1 MTRIEEI
8 KNRAEKTTV
17 GPWGVNTGHFVVAS
31 CGHSNDDDKDYEVC
45 GNGYLMRDGVGDS
58 DAKTDAEFIAHA
70 RTDIPYLLSK
80 VEAAEKLAQVSQ
92 MVQKAIDS
100 ASRMLAEGRCTTGLV
115 QFTLEDSYKAL
126 DVALAAY
133 RKTTP

>member
-80 VEAAEKLAQVSQ
+80 VEAAEKLAQEVEIFA
-92 MVQKAIDS
+92 AI
-100 ASRMLAEGRCTTGLV
+100 
-115 QFTLEDSYKAL
+115 EDPDENLKRL
-126 DVALAAY
+126 REALAAY
-133 RKTTP
+133 RTTQ